1 MEKLRYN
8 WNIFGHE
15 KQLEALE
22 RDLVSGNLPHAYL
35 LAGPPKIG
43 KYTVAGRLA
52 KILQCDQRGC
62 GECPVCI
69 NISKGYH
76 PDTFEMTD
84 DGETIKIEPMREM
97 LKKLAMT
104 TPGNHKV
111 LLIKNIERMTP
122 EAANALLKTL
132 EEPGSSVMF
141 LFTTS
146 EPESVLATVLSRV
159 RLLKFQSISPA
170 KILEYL
176 QVRSPLEAPEKLS
189 RIADLSFGLPGR
201 AIRFIEDPELFQ
213 SSIETLERIR
223 TILKKND
230 LVEKFSLVSDVV
242 QEDAS
247 LQEFFDIFLLA
258 VRYTM
263 LEEAEKG
270 ASSPRLQRTLAAVL
284 QAQEVIRLQKRN
296 INARLLFENL
306 MLLT

>member
-15 KQLEALE
+15 KQLASLE

-35 LAGPPKIG
+35 FAGPPKIG
-43 KYTVAGRLA
+43 KYTLAGRLA
-52 KILQCDQRGC
+52 KILQCDQHGC
-62 GECPVCI
+62 GECQVCI

-84 DGETIKIEPMREM
+84 DGETIKIEPMRDV
-97 LKKLAMT
+97 LKKLATT
-104 TPGNHKV
+104 TPGNHKI

-132 EEPGSSVMF
+132 EEPGSSVVF

-146 EPESVLATVLSRV
+146 QPESVLATVLSRV
-159 RLLKFQSISPA
+159 RLLKFQSISTA

-176 QVRSPLEAPEKLS
+176 KDRHPLEVPEKLS
-189 RIADLSFGLPGR
+189 QIADLSFGLPGR
-201 AIRFIEDPELFQ
+201 ALRFMEDPELLQ
-213 SSIETLERIR
+213 SSTAMLERIR
-223 TILKKND
+223 TILRKND
-230 LVEKFSLVSDVV
+230 LVEKFSLVSDAV
-242 QEDAS
+242 QEDEA

-270 ASSPRLQRTLAAVL
+270 TSTQRLQRTLGAVL